1 MEKESIDLL
10 IDNARF
16 ILTQDQDRTLLQ
28 GASIAVKS
36 NRIAAIGDPQDLKA
50 KYLPDRVISGSERL
64 VTPGLVNAHCHL
76 ESCFDKG
83 LLDDCPL
90 VAYVDRKYGFTWDH
104 LTEENY
110 YFAALH
116 TLLSCLKTG
125 TTTIADCGTIP
136 PFEHSVVRAVSDIGV
151 RGVLARMMM
160 DIHETKLPKRL
171 QENTKECLGRT
182 ETFVRENHLSAGG
195 RVIAALDIQQV
206 CNSSDDLISGIKDL
220 AERYDLGIQT
230 HAAVNFEVVEFTRRR
245 TGMRD
250 IEYLRHLEILGPR
263 LVAAHMG
270 WLDVNEIFLMKDAGA
285 HVAHVPGSSLHGLYG
300 SLHASSSIPELVKA
314 GINVSLGNDETD
326 TGTCHDMV
334 REMYL
339 VAGVHAEAR
348 RTFVSPDTTLF
359 QIPSG
364 ATKATVLDMAT
375 VNGAKAL
382 QLQNEI
388 GSIEVGKKA
397 DIVLWDLTSY
407 EWIPTTR
414 FNLVSN
420 FIFNATGRSART
432 VICDG
437 KPVIDDYRLVTMDE
451 REILR
456 KCQQFGEQIQPKA
469 PWLHDPEVWKL
480 RWVT

>member
-1 MEKESIDLL
+1 MEKEPADLL
-10 IDNARF
+10 IDSAPF
-16 ILTQDQDRTLLQ
+16 ILTQDQNRTLLQ
-28 GASIAVKS
+28 GASIAVKG
-36 NRIAAIGDPQDLKA
+36 NRIAAIGDSQDLKT
-50 KYLPDRVISGSERL
+50 KYLPDRVIDASNRL

-136 PFEHSVVRAVSDIGV
+136 PFEHSVVRAVSDIGA

-171 QENTKECLGRT
+171 QESTKECLGKT
-182 ETFVRENHLSAGG
+182 ETFVRENHLSEGG

-220 AERYDLGIQT
+220 AERYGLGIQT

-250 IEYLRHLEILGPR
+250 IEYLRHLGILGPR

-270 WLDVNEIFLMKDAGA
+270 WLDVNEIFLMKETGA

-300 SLHASSSIPELVKA
+300 SMNGSSSIPELVKA
-314 GINVSLGNDETD
+314 GVNVALGNDETD

-348 RTFVSPDTTLF
+348 RTFVSPDTNLF

-364 ATKATVLDMAT
+364 ATKAVALDMAT
-375 VNGAKAL
+375 INGAKAL

-388 GSIEVGKKA
+388 GSLEAGKKA

-437 KPVIDDYRLVTMDE
+437 KPVIDDYRIVTMDE
-451 REILR
+451 QEILR

-469 PWLHDPEVWKL
+469 PWLHEPEVWRL